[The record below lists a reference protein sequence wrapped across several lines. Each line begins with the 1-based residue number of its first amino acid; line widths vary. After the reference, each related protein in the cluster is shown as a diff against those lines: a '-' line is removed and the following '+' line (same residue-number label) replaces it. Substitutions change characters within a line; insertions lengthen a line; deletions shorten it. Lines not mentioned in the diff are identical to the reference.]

1 MKFQSIVLLTTL
13 LGVSAAAK
21 LAQDAKIVAGENGLT
36 EKKRAL
42 RVRRSLQDGDG
53 GGDGGDGDGGDGDGG
68 DGDGGEEEGDGGDGD
83 GGDGEGGDGDGG
95 DGCPEDAGDGAGG
108 DNTGGDGAGGDNTG
122 GDGGEEDGGDG
133 DGGDGEGGDGDGGED
148 GGEEDGG
155 DGDGGDGEGGDGDG
169 GEEEGD
175 GGDGDG
181 GDGEGGDGDGG
192 DDCDDAPGFPGGFVP
207 CFSGEN
213 TVEVMDRG
221 FVRMDSLSIGDFV
234 RVGGA
239 DKFGKIYSFGHYD
252 TNVSAD
258 FLQIKTT
265 SKSSLEISSEH
276 MLFVKQQE
284 ATKAIPASSVKTGDI
299 LVTSDEKETVV
310 SKITT
315 VQRKGAYAPFTD
327 TGDIVVSNVLSS
339 NYISMMPEEDV
350 FLGVDMQWIAHTFN
364 APHRMVCKLNFAICE
379 NETYTNGLSNWIN
392 GPFQAGRWLAQ
403 QNMAVKFAGTALL
416 TSILSLMGPGA
427 LIVAAILALRVSKK
441 NKIKAL

>member
-21 LAQDAKIVAGENGLT
+21 LAQDAKIVVGENGLT

-95 DGCPEDAGDGAGG
+95 DGCPEDAGDGGG
-108 DNTGGDGAGGDNTG
+108 GGGDGAGGDGTG